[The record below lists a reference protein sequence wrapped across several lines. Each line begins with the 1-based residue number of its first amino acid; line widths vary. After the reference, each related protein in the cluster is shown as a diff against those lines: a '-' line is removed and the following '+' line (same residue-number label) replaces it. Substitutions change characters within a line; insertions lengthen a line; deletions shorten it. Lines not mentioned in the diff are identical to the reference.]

1 MTNLSRFPSSACRL
15 PFHPDVLL
23 LEGKDGLDLVHRL
36 GTGDLR
42 ALRDGEIRETLLTS
56 NKGRI
61 LDHLFVLSFEGARY
75 LLAAPGRGEAV
86 RAWIDKYTFVED
98 VRCTSLSN
106 PVVEML
112 WWEEEGDGMSETLRR
127 LESSLVLAPISSI
140 TGIRALA
147 WQDTGEGASVLDDL
161 PVLSED
167 AWTRLRI
174 AHRYPAPGA
183 ELCERFHPLE
193 VEARP
198 AVSFTKGCYVGQ
210 EVIARLDSY
219 DKVQRILTA
228 VAIDAPAHPVAG
240 SVLRFEEEE
249 CGVLTSVV
257 HEGSDRYLG
266 LAVLRRSLVEPGSV
280 LSLSDGTQPLRLS
293 ITVETHGGAATAEG
307 DAHD

>member
-1 MTNLSRFPSSACRL
+1 MTDSHPFPSSACRL
-15 PFHPDVLL
+15 PFHPEVLL

-86 RAWIDKYTFVED
+86 RAWIEKYTFVED

-174 AHRYPAPGA
+174 AHRYPSSGT

-193 VEARP
+193 VEARA

-219 DKVQRILTA
+219 DKVQRQLTA
-228 VAIDAPAHPVAG
+228 VAIEAPSSPVEG
-240 SVLRFEEEE
+240 SVLQLDDED
-249 CGVLTSVV
+249 CGVLTTVV
-257 HEGSDRYLG
+257 PDAGDRYLG
-266 LAVLRRSLVEPGSV
+266 LAVLRHSVFTSGSV
-280 LSLSDGTQPLRLS
+280 LSVSDGTQSLRLS
-293 ITVETHGGAATAEG
+293 LTVDTQGGDATAEG
-307 DAHD
+307 DARV